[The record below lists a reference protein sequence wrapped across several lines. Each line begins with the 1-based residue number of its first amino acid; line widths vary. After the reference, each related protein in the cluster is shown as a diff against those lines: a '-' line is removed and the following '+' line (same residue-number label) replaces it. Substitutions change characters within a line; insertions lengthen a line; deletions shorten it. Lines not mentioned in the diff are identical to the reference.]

1 MDTIVTV
8 TANPAVDRSAVVDQ
22 VQIDVKLR
30 MHSVQRDAGGGG
42 INVSRA
48 IARLGGPSHA
58 GGPSLAGGPS
68 RAVFVS
74 GGVEGTILEEL
85 LAQEHIDATPTRIAG
100 AIRENLTVVE
110 ESSDRQYRFGMPGPE
125 LSADELGRFEAS
137 VHERMEPGAWIVA
150 SGSLPPGVPTDFY
163 AKLSAEAT
171 RNDCRFVVDTSGDA
185 LAAAVREG
193 AFLIKPNLR
202 ELASLVGAETL
213 EDPDIREAA
222 RELIRGGSVQ
232 NVVVSLGSAGALLVT
247 SDGIARFSAPTVSV
261 NSRIGAGDSMIGG
274 IVGALADGSSM
285 VEAVRWGV
293 AAGAAAVMTPGT
305 ELCRGDDARRLRDEV
320 RVREGADGNGETL

>member
-48 IARLGGPSHA
+48 IARLGGPSH
-58 GGPSLAGGPS
+58 AGGPS

-202 ELASLVGAETL
+202 ELASLVGAEKL

-222 RELIRGGSVQ
+222 RELVGSRVG
-232 NVVVSLGSAGALLVT
+232 NVVVSLGSAGA
-247 SDGIARFSAPTVSV
+247 
-261 NSRIGAGDSMIGG
+261 
-274 IVGALADGSSM
+274 
-285 VEAVRWGV
+285 
-293 AAGAAAVMTPGT
+293 
-305 ELCRGDDARRLRDEV
+305 
-320 RVREGADGNGETL
+320 